1 MATMQDVARHAGVS
15 LSTVSYVINKTRP
28 ISDATRARVE
38 AAMIELGYR
47 RNAAARSLASKRSR
61 TIALVLPSTENA
73 LGGTLSEIVTQA
85 ARAARARDNH
95 VAVWPGLGTEEQD
108 AAEIQDLVLGGAVD
122 GVVFLE
128 VSLDDARVATL
139 EKVDVPFVTLGRPA
153 RTEGRACV
161 DIDFDAAVDEAV
173 ALLAA
178 EGHRQIGFVN
188 HSEASQRRGYGPSVR
203 AEAAFA
209 TATRAHGVVGTH
221 VWADEDAAGGRGA
234 LDALLG
240 AAPAPTAVVLMNET
254 AGFGLL
260 AQARRRGVDVPGD
273 LSVLAIATSRGVG
286 ALAEPQ
292 LTSLEVP
299 AERLARHAVETLL
312 DLVEG
317 GEAPTEP
324 ILVPCALAPGDSVA
338 PPRDR

>member
-15 LSTVSYVINKTRP
+15 LSTVSYVINRTRP
-28 ISDATRARVE
+28 ISEATRARVE
-38 AAMIELGYR
+38 AAMAELGYR
-47 RNAAARSLASKRSR
+47 RNAAARSLASRRSR
-61 TIALVLPSTENA
+61 TIALVLPSTENP

-85 ARAARARDNH
+85 ARAARARDHH
-95 VAVWPGLGTEEQD
+95 VAVWPGLGSEEQD
-108 AAEIQDLVLGGAVD
+108 AAEIRDLVLQGTVD

-128 VSLDDARVATL
+128 VSIDDERIAAL
-139 EKVDVPFVTLGRPA
+139 ESIDVPFVTLGRPG
-153 RTEGRACV
+153 RTAGRACV
-161 DIDFDAAVDEAV
+161 DIDFDAAVEEAV
-173 ALLAA
+173 VHLAA
-178 EGHRQIGFVN
+178 AGHRRIGFVN
-188 HSEASQRRGYGPSVR
+188 HSEASRVRGYGPSVR

-209 TATRAHGVVGTH
+209 AATIRHDVAGTH
-221 VWADEDAAGGRGA
+221 AWADEDAAGGRGVLEA
-234 LDALLG
+234 LM
-240 AAPAPTAVVLMNET
+240 TADPGITAIVLMNET

-260 AQARRRGVDVPGD
+260 AQARRRGLDVPAD

-286 ALAEPQ
+286 ALAEPV

-317 GEAPTEP
+317 RPAPADP

-338 PPRDR
+338 PARDR